1 MSPWI
6 FMGRLMLKLKF
17 QYFGHLMWRS
27 DSLEK
32 TLMLG
37 KIEGGRRR
45 GWQGMRWLD
54 GITNSMEMNLSK
66 LWEIVKDREAWRAA
80 VHGVTKS
87 WTWLSDWTE
96 LNKVFGSAPFQ
107 SQASFTGVKTELNDL
122 LLTNSMRCI
131 GWSVTSEMRSW
142 KFILWSLWNVLFWGS
157 CAMLWRCPRSLLELS
172 SEVELRSPI
181 NCSKSE
187 LS

>member
-1 MSPWI
+1 
-6 FMGRLMLKLKF
+6 
-17 QYFGHLMWRS
+17 MWRA
-27 DSLEK
+27 DSVEK

-96 LNKVFGSAPFQ
+96 LNKVFSSAPFQ

-142 KFILWSLWNVLFWGS
+142 KFTLWSLWNVLFWGS

>member
-1 MSPWI
+1 
-6 FMGRLMLKLKF
+6 MLKLKL
-17 QYFGHLMWRS
+17 QSFGHLMWRA
-27 DSLEK
+27 DSVEK

-37 KIEGGRRR
+37 KIEGKRSR
-45 GWQGMRWLD
+45 GQQRMRWLD
-54 GITNSMEMNLSK
+54 SITNSMEMNLSK
-66 LWEIVKDREAWRAA
+66 LWVIVKDREAWHAA

-87 WTWLSDWTE
+87 WIRLSDWTE
-96 LNKVFGSAPFQ
+96 LNKVFSSAPFQ
-107 SQASFTGVKTELNDL
+107 SQASFTGVKTGLNGL

-142 KFILWSLWNVLFWGS
+142 KCTLWSLWSALFWGS
-157 CAMLWRCPRSLLELS
+157 CAMLWRCPRSLLEPS

-181 NCSKSE
+181 NCSESE